1 MSRSEKMSNMIA
13 AAFASASQPGTGND
27 FKDAARAF
35 AQGNVAYQGIKDQDR
50 ATRANYANS
59 VLGQLAA
66 QEEAERKG
74 IDTEADVYKKGGE
87 GYRAY
92 SYGGFLG
99 DRGQHML
106 TQLGPA
112 AIMNAESART
122 VANTAAEKAKNEVT
136 TASEGSGVYQRD
148 ANGVV
153 VRRDLV
159 PKTFAP
165 PAAEAKIDANVRAMY
180 IYEQLNGGPLTA
192 EQSTQAWRAMNNM
205 DPKVMGGTGALAQ
218 AWRIGNIEDPVE
230 RARQTKL
237 LMQAGHLAQ
246 AVSPPQQTVLQ
257 MPLGETVKGKGISE
271 LTQRHVRQFTGKDG
285 VVDYQ
290 KYIAAAMNGELDKT
304 GYTQVRDVDW
314 QNSLMQAWQEQ
325 NQARKTSGPP
335 KLDSIKD
342 RTGAAN
348 KKKEEEAA
356 KLDPAAAAAVQSMAK
371 MVKERKEAAK
381 RAEANKGLK

>member
-1 MSRSEKMSNMIA
+1 MSNMIA

-50 ATRANYANS
+50 ATRANYATS

-66 QEEAERKG
+66 QEEAARKG
-74 IDTEADVYKKGGE
+74 ADTEADIYKKYGE
-87 GYRAY
+87 GYKEY
-92 SYGGFLG
+92 SQGGNLQAAS
-99 DRGQHML
+99 RNML
-106 TQLGPA
+106 EFTGPA
-112 AIMNAESART
+112 SLKTAEAAVQRAATEDWDKRTALHNAPEG
-122 VANTAAEKAKNEVT
+122 T
-136 TASEGSGVYQRD
+136 TI
-148 ANGVV
+148 
-153 VRRDLV
+153 VRRDPRTGLPIKV
-159 PKTFAP
+159 ETTAKTYAP
-165 PAAEAKIDANVRAMY
+165 DAAETKINANVRAMY

-192 EQSTQAWRAMNNM
+192 EQSTAAWRAMNNM

-218 AWRIGNIEDPVE
+218 AWRIGNIEDPAE
-230 RARQTKL
+230 RARQTKQL
-237 LMQAGHLAQ
+237 LEAGNLAQ
-246 AVSPPQQTVLQ
+246 RVTPPQQTVLQ

-371 MVKERKEAAK
+371 MVKERKEAALK
-381 RAEANKGLK
+381 AKSQKGGWN